1 MRRDAGAIS
10 AFVAVVAVA
19 MVVVAGLVHDGG
31 RLLAARRQADDIAA
45 NAARVGVQELDEHSL
60 RTGRPVVDPVAA
72 HRAVVAYLAR
82 TPATGVARIA
92 ADTVTVDV
100 ELQVR
105 PGLLGIAG
113 VDTRTVS
120 AVRRARAVRGVIGGE
135 T

>member
-1 MRRDAGAIS
+1 MHRDAGSIS
-10 AFVAVVAVA
+10 AFVAIVAVA

-72 HRAVVAYLAR
+72 SQAVATYLAA
-82 TPATGVARIA
+82 TPATGAARIA
-92 ADTVTVDV
+92 ADAVTVDV

-105 PGLLGIAG
+105 PGVLGIAG
-113 VDTRTVS
+113 VGTQTVS
-120 AVRRARAVRGVIGGE
+120 ATRQARAVRGVTGGE
-135 T
+135 S